1 MYHHQPSQLLNDLDS
16 ILIKYSKNK
25 GRKHIELFPSPDQ

>member
-1 MYHHQPSQLLNDLDS
+1 MYHHQPSANDID

-25 GRKHIELFPSPDQ
+25 ERKQRELFPSPDR

>member
-1 MYHHQPSQLLNDLDS
+1 MYHHQPSQLLNDLD

-25 GRKHIELFPSPDQ
+25 ERKHRELFHSPDQ